1 MTALVAGGLLAL
13 AILDG
18 AFSGFR
24 ASVGRTGLIAHRAAD
39 RLAARRGVA
48 LALLA
53 LSPVIAGV
61 SVDVAARPDRVAV
74 YAPAGLAM
82 LAIDGTYGVVVLGAL
97 ACYLT
102 MSWRKRYL
110 ASAVLLGPLTLAR
123 PAVALLGGAVGA
135 VVGRDALT
143 TAFVIAAVAAVLAV
157 EPAAGRIWYR
167 PATPR
172 APHFLLLSAS
182 GRSTAARRP
191 NSRPSTRRRLQ
202 PRPGRG
208 CRPPRSARPCGR
220 RSRGRPGRW

>member
-1 MTALVAGGLLAL
+1 MTAFVASGLLVL

-24 ASVGRTGLIAHRAAD
+24 ASVGRTGLIDHRAAD

-53 LSPVIAGV
+53 LTPVVAGIC
-61 SVDVAARPDRVAV
+61 VDVAARPDRMPA
-74 YAPAGLAM
+74 YAHAGLAM
-82 LAIDGTYGVVVLGAL
+82 LAVDGTYGVVVLGAL

-123 PAVALLGGAVGA
+123 PAIALLGGALGA
-135 VVGRDALT
+135 IVSHDPLT
-143 TAFVIAAVAAVLAV
+143 TAFVIAAVSAVLVV

-167 PATPR
+167 IAAVHYPSAGHRR
-172 APHFLLLSAS
+172 AS
-182 GRSTAARRP
+182 
-191 NSRPSTRRRLQ
+191 
-202 PRPGRG
+202 
-208 CRPPRSARPCGR
+208 
-220 RSRGRPGRW
+220 

>member
-1 MTALVAGGLLAL
+1 MTAFVAGGLLAL

-24 ASVGRTGLIAHRAAD
+24 ASVGRTGLIAHGAAD

-61 SVDVAARPDRVAV
+61 SVDVATRPDRVAA

-123 PAVALLGGAVGA
+123 PAIALLGGAVGA
-135 VVGRDALT
+135 VVSHDALT
-143 TAFVIAAVAAVLAV
+143 TAFAIAAVAAILAV

-167 PATPR
+167 PATPG
-172 APHFLLLSAS
+172 APRFLLLSAS
-182 GRSTAARRP
+182 GRPTATRRP
-191 NSRPSTRRRLQ
+191 TL
-202 PRPGRG
+202 
-208 CRPPRSARPCGR
+208 
-220 RSRGRPGRW
+220 